1 MKTVF
6 KFQELWDLVEKG
18 ADESEDKA
26 MKRENKKRDAKVLS
40 LIQQAVNEPILD
52 RIAKPE
58 TTHVAWEVIKNQ
70 YQGKSKVTSLRKQVL
85 WQNF

>member
-40 LIQQAVNEPILD
+40 LI
-52 RIAKPE
+52 
-58 TTHVAWEVIKNQ
+58 
-70 YQGKSKVTSLRKQVL
+70 
-85 WQNF
+85 